1 MSRAVKEG
9 ITQSASWKLLLVST
23 IDAIRY
29 RKSPASV
36 LILVHDSRAGRVCYV
51 CLYKLFLATKPVTR
65 IAYEYVIL
73 QSNAG
78 FLSFKA
84 FFVTER
90 LDELVKV
97 AVHHPK
103 IHVVREF
110 ELVGNNEV
118 KLRRQS
124 HDWGES
130 RHCG

>member
-1 MSRAVKEG
+1 MPKAIEEG

-51 CLYKLFLATKPVTR
+51 CLYKLFPATKAVAQ
-65 IAYEYVIL
+65 IAYEQFIL
-73 QSNAG
+73 ESNAG

-84 FFVTER
+84 FFVAER
-90 LDELVKV
+90 FDELVKV

-103 IHVVREF
+103 IHVVREI
-110 ELVGNNEV
+110 ELVANN
-118 KLRRQS
+118 
-124 HDWGES
+124 
-130 RHCG
+130 